1 MVGRIGEVL
10 VRGIGRLWNCSVGWP
25 SSTALMK
32 VRNTS
37 PAPTRAGSVLTF
49 AGSPNQTATAIC
61 GVMPQNVMSLY
72 SVDVP
77 VFAATTWPFGSAAS
91 WPPCPRTC

>member
-10 VRGIGRLWNCSVGWP
+10 VRGIGRLWELLGRLAVEH
-25 SSTALMK
+25 
-32 VRNTS
+32 
-37 PAPTRAGSVLTF
+37 RAHEGAEHVAGTHTGRSVLTF

-91 WPPCPRTC
+91 WPVPRTC